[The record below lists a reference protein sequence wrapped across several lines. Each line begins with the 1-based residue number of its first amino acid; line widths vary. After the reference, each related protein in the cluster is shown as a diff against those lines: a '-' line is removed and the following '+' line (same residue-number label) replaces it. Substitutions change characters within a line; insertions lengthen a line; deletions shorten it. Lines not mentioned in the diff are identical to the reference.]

1 MTTGAN
7 MNELETIKQIV
18 ESLQGLEI
26 TREIDLAI
34 DNTKVVERIIEY
46 KKLREDLDNLIFDL
60 CDRYRSDI
68 NTYYENQQVV
78 A

>member
-1 MTTGAN
+1 
-7 MNELETIKQIV
+7 MNELDTIKQIV

>member
-1 MTTGAN
+1 

-68 NTYYENQQVV
+68 NTYYANQQVV

>member
-1 MTTGAN
+1 
-7 MNELETIKQIV
+7 MNELDTIKQIV

-78 A
+78 V

>member
-1 MTTGAN
+1 

-34 DNTKVVERIIEY
+34 DNTVVVERIIEY

>member
-1 MTTGAN
+1 

-78 A
+78 V

>member
-7 MNELETIKQIV
+7 MNELDTIKQIV

>member
-7 MNELETIKQIV
+7 MNELDTIKQIV

-34 DNTKVVERIIEY
+34 DNTVVVERIIEY

>member
-1 MTTGAN
+1 
-7 MNELETIKQIV
+7 MNELDTIKQIV

-34 DNTKVVERIIEY
+34 DNTVVVERIIEY

>member
-1 MTTGAN
+1 

-46 KKLREDLDNLIFDL
+46 KQLREDLDNLIFDL

>member
-1 MTTGAN
+1 